1 VRIVLNG
8 DEIELDAPATVAEA
22 LAVAGR
28 LPEGRGTAVA
38 LNGEVVSRRE
48 WAGAT
53 LSEGDRLE
61 VLTATRGG

>member
-8 DEIELDAPATVAEA
+8 DEIELDAQATVAEA
-22 LAVAGR
+22 LAVAGHF
-28 LPEGRGTAVA
+28 PEGRGTAVA

-48 WAGAT
+48 WEGAT